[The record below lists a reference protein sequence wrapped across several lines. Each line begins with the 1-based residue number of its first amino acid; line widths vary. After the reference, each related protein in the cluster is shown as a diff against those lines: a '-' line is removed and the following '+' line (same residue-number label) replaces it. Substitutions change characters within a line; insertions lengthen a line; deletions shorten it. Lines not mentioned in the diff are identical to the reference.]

1 MKLQA
6 NYVDIPKRKTF
17 PAEITMEEG
26 KISQIREIKTNQEL
40 PFILPGFIDAHV
52 HVESSMLVP
61 SEFARLAVVHGTVA
75 TISDP
80 HEIANVCG
88 MQGVEYM
95 IENGK
100 QVPFH
105 FFFGAPSCVPA
116 TPFETAGGE
125 IDATDIENLMARP
138 EILYLAEMMI

>member
-1 MKLQA
+1 MILEAQLIDLHLRQIYPVALEVEGQKIKKIAKIDSKL
-6 NYVDIPKRKTF
+6 
-17 PAEITMEEG
+17 G
-26 KISQIREIKTNQEL
+26 L
-40 PFILPGFIDAHV
+40 PYLLPGFIDAHV

-61 SEFARLAVVHGTVA
+61 SEFARLAVVHGTLA

-105 FFFGAPSCVPA
+105 FFFWG
-116 TPFETAGGE
+116 PF
-125 IDATDIENLMARP
+125 LCARNP
-138 EILYLAEMMI
+138 L